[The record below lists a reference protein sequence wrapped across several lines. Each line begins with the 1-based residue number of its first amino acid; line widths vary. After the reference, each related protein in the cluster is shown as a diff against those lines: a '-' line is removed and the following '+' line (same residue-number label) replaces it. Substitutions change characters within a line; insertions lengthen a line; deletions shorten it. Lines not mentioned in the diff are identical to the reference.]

1 MKITRQTDPAIT
13 LSSTTSGFV
22 CSFLSVRFIISGMKP
37 VASLAPMEIRLTL
50 PSWVDHILGN
60 IPPCRTDE
68 EKMRLAISLAR
79 ENVIRG
85 TGGPFGAAVFRGPGH
100 ELVSVGVNGVE
111 RLNNC
116 VAHAEVTAIMM
127 AQSRLGSYSLRTPA
141 GEHFELFTTC
151 EPCAMCLGAV
161 LWSGLTR
168 LVCGAVR
175 QDALDLG
182 FEEGPV
188 FPESHRYLE
197 DRGVKIVHGLLAEE
211 ARTVLKLYQERN
223 GRIYNSC

>member
-1 MKITRQTDPAIT
+1 
-13 LSSTTSGFV
+13 
-22 CSFLSVRFIISGMKP
+22 
-37 VASLAPMEIRLTL
+37 MEIRLTL
-50 PSWVDHILGN
+50 PSWVDHFLGN
-60 IPPCRTDE
+60 IPPSRTDE

-85 TGGPFGAAVFRGPGH
+85 TGGPFGAAVFREPGH

-111 RLNNC
+111 RLNNS
-116 VAHAEVTAIMM
+116 VAHAEIMAIM
-127 AQSRLGSYSLRTPA
+127 AAETRLGSYTLRTPT
-141 GEHFELFTTC
+141 GGLYELFTTC

-168 LVCGAVR
+168 LVCGADR

-188 FPESHRYLE
+188 FPESFRYLE
-197 DRGVKIVHGLLAEE
+197 DRGIQIVHGLLAGE
-211 ARTVLKLYQERN
+211 AQALLRLYQERK
-223 GRIYNSC
+223 GQLYNR